1 MLKKEAVEYIYAIL
15 LCISLIFLQSG
26 YSYYASMQT
35 FAIFFLLLLTLISK
49 PKVEINLSFCL
60 ILLAFIYLVI
70 LRGYFFPNVINSSTK
85 NITLKIIGLI
95 GYATIITVLF
105 NLKLRKKNLLNIIEK
120 SAKLTIAI
128 LFILIAYINLSPYKF
143 FLLFILEFQNKNLV
157 VNFTTIEPLAFQMI
171 NELRQG
177 IMPRMDLFY
186 GEPSYLSV
194 VIFTIAIT
202 LLAIKYLK
210 TNSDR
215 LTITTEIFTLIS
227 IFSLV
232 MVGSLSGVIYALII
246 TLYIFT
252 KIHFLKSLIYTL
264 FVFSII
270 FFSNTYSII
279 YHRLIDINN
288 SISLMQRFGEFEKFT
303 FTDYLIGLTSYERI
317 PIAGFNNGI
326 SYLIAI
332 SGIAGILLFISGF
345 YKIMNK
351 IPDLKIFLL
360 IIIGLTAIIMQNG
373 GIFSPNKIFLM
384 SLIVLPIT
392 VTK

>member
-1 MLKKEAVEYIYAIL
+1 
-15 LCISLIFLQSG
+15 
-26 YSYYASMQT
+26 MQT